1 MNKADKPLSSRIIEI
16 VLTVITI
23 IVIFITV
30 AITADLVDSYKY
42 QAVSAYGESTYSYA
56 LEEGSYARI
65 ANYVSEAEQKENPPG
80 SIVRYFGL
88 GRYFYARTMTDMTA
102 YMGDPALTDYWEQK
116 CTEAEGA
123 CGDLSE
129 YVVLIDEQLQRQIH
143 RRTE

>member
-16 VLTVITI
+16 VLTVVTI

-30 AITADLVDSYKY
+30 VITADLVDSYKY
-42 QAVSAYGESTYSYA
+42 QAISSYGESTYSYA

-65 ANYVSEAEQKENPPG
+65 ANYVSEAEQKENPPK

-88 GRYFYARTMTDMTA
+88 GRYFYARSMTEMAA
-102 YMGDPALTDYWEQK
+102 YMSDPALTGYWEQK
-116 CTEAEGA
+116 CTEAEGD

-129 YVVLIDEQLQRQIH
+129 YVVLIDKQLER
-143 RRTE
+143 